1 MSIDQSYTLHEKNT
15 WNTIG
20 AQDRD
25 QKIEAWQRRDTVDYW
40 CHERK
45 FNCLLPII
53 SNDKGAKWITVGD
66 GRYGS
71 DARFLQENGV
81 DVLATD
87 INTDILGKA
96 KDMGYVSKIEKTN
109 AEKMHFPDDS
119 FDYAFCKG
127 SYHHFPRPMVALS
140 EMLRVCSKGV
150 CLIEPQD
157 QHIFTRDRIRK
168 FPPKDLLWR
177 AFVNY
182 VRTSFLK
189 KEPISVIGEIGQPDL
204 NPIYEDVGN
213 YVYEISKAELTKVCY
228 GQNFDAIAFKDMNE
242 HYIRGGEYAVI
253 NPPSAIFTQLKSE
266 LDVMDKAC
274 NEGKQNY
281 NYLVAFMFKKMPS
294 DAMINDLKKIGFE
307 FKKLTKNPH
316 WK

>member
-1 MSIDQSYTLHEKNT
+1 MSVDQSYKLHEQNS
-15 WNTIG
+15 WNTVG
-20 AQDRD
+20 AQDRE

-45 FNCLLPII
+45 FNCLLPLIN
-53 SNDKGAKWITVGD
+53 NDKDAKWVTVGD

-71 DARFLQENGV
+71 DARFLEEHGI

-87 INTDILGKA
+87 INTDILSKA
-96 KDMGYVSKIEKTN
+96 KDMGYVKKIEKAN
-109 AEKMHFPDDS
+109 AEKMHFADDS

-140 EMLRVCSKGV
+140 EMLRVSKKAV

-157 QHIFTRDRIRK
+157 QHIFTRDRIKK

-182 VRTSFLK
+182 VRTKFLK
-189 KEPISVIGEIGQPDL
+189 KEAISVVGEIGIPDL
-204 NPIYEDVGN
+204 HPAYEEVGN
-213 YVYEISKAELTKVCY
+213 YIYEISRPELIKVCY
-228 GQNFDAIAFKDMNE
+228 GQNFDAIAFKDINE
-242 HYIRGGEYAVI
+242 HYIRGGEYAVV
-253 NPPSAIFTQLKSE
+253 NPPSEIFTQLKNE
-266 LDVMDKAC
+266 LAEMDKAC
-274 NEGKQNY
+274 EEGKQNY

-294 DAMINDLKKIGFE
+294 EAVINDLKKIGFE
-307 FKKLTKNPH
+307 FKKLTKNPY